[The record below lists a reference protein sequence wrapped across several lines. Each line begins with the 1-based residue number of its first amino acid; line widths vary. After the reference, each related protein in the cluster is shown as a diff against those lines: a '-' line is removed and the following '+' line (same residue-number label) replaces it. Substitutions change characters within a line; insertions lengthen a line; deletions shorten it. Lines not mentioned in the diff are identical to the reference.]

1 MASVI
6 ECPSCGSNY
15 CQSYSVLYQQGTS
28 VISGKTGSTGIGVGI
43 GGVGIGTSR
52 GNFSGVQQTAAG
64 AMASPP
70 ARKSLK
76 WPIILTII
84 GLFLYVIPGLA
95 AAFWAYM
102 SWKYNHTTWVQ
113 LYNEWQ
119 NTFYCNQCGSS
130 FVYSTTP
137 NMINVTPENETL
149 NENSAH
155 VDLLSTNDD
164 ATDGRESEKPRV
176 PDLMG

>member
-6 ECPSCGSNY
+6 ECPSCGGNY
-15 CQSYSVLYQQGTS
+15 CQSYPVLYQQGTS

-70 ARKSLK
+70 AKKGFIAPLVMLITPIL
-76 WPIILTII
+76 WPFSIY
-84 GLFLYVIPGLA
+84 LFYKRG
-95 AAFWAYM
+95 
-102 SWKYNHTTWVQ
+102 KYNNEIWPR